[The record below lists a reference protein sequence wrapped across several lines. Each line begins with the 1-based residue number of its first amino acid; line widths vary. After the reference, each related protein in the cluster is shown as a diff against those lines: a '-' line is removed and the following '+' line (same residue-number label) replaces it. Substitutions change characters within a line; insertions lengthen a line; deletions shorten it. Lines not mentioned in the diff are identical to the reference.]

1 MADLVTHC
9 LAARIPTS
17 RIDRPLQAAVV
28 VGTILPDLLSKA
40 HDVVFHAPRGFEIP
54 SHSVVG
60 LAIYAYMASFLFQ
73 RPVRPRAWSALWLGG
88 LIHIA
93 VDLLKDTMES
103 AASAFFLFPFTGETF
118 EFALYDPLDVL
129 WSIPVAAAILVLWE
143 WSVRRRGRYVW
154 E

>member
-1 MADLVTHC
+1 MADLVTHY

-28 VGTILPDLLSKA
+28 VGTVLPDLLSKA
-40 HDVVFHAPRGFEIP
+40 HDVGFHAPRGFEVP
-54 SHSVVG
+54 SHSVLG

-73 RPVRPRAWSALWLGG
+73 RSIRPRAWLALCLGG

-103 AASAFFLFPFTGETF
+103 AASAFFLFPFTSGTF
-118 EFALYDPLDVL
+118 ELALYDPLDVL
-129 WSIPVAAAILVLWE
+129 WSIPVAASILILWE
-143 WSVRRRGRYVW
+143 WVTRRKGQYVW